1 MAELCC
7 GRVDALLKK
16 WVGVLFLWTP
26 TWKFEWV
33 WELERWQNDLWTG
46 GLTPKKMSQGFNL
59 WTPSWKFEWVR
70 ELDRCH
76 KWLLVPWTANQRSG
90 FWYCSLCCSDG
101 NSCGRRPK
109 KIEKFFKMGI
119 WDLLLLHPVSASL
132 SNLACAWYILWYL
145 TFLLGFSPSQT

>member
-1 MAELCC
+1 M
-7 GRVDALLKK
+7 DAQKK
-16 WVGVLFLWTP
+16 KSIFFSFLWTP

-119 WDLLLLHPVSASL
+119 WDLLGRVPLLTVTHYF
-132 SNLACAWYILWYL
+132 ACRLIVMIFLTMYIA
-145 TFLLGFSPSQT
+145 FSTKYTIMLPARFE